1 MNQGEVKRLLPVAVT
16 GEAGWTD
23 PPSGWETQGAATG
36 YRVFVCYHD
45 GRLSFATASVLSLV
59 GLVGLTVGADW
70 LVRGASRLAVQF
82 GISRL
87 AVGLTV
93 VAYGTS
99 APEIVAS
106 LVAAAAGYPEMTV
119 GNVLG
124 SNVANIG
131 LILGATA
138 MFTPLAIAPMV
149 VRRALPFMVGV
160 TLLLGFLALR
170 LEIGRGVSL
179 VFIGIIIVFNIL
191 SLRWARADADGS
203 SETKPPDDSL
213 ARSSV
218 LTMVGL
224 GLLLG
229 GAQLLVAGA
238 VSIARNLGLSEFII
252 GVTLVAVGTS
262 LPELATSVVAG
273 MRRQADLVVGTII
286 GSNVFNI
293 LGALGLSALIRPINI
308 DPALL
313 RFEFPALIG
322 FTLVTALFLYTGKRL
337 VRWEGVFLLC
347 GYVTF
352 IALLFR

>member
-1 MNQGEVKRLLPVAVT
+1 MAVA
-16 GEAGWTD
+16 GGAGRTD
-23 PPSGWETQGAATG
+23 PLPGWDPLDAATG
-36 YRVFVCYHD
+36 CGVFICYHD
-45 GRLSFATASVLSLV
+45 GLLSFATASVLSLV

-70 LVRGASRLAVQF
+70 LVRGASRLAAQF

-138 MFTPLAIAPMV
+138 ICTPLAIAPTIL
-149 VRRALPFMVGV
+149 RRALPFMVGV

-170 LEIGRGVSL
+170 LEIGRGVGL
-179 VFIGIIIVFNIL
+179 VFIGLIIVFNIL

-203 SETKPPDDSL
+203 PETAPLGDSL

-218 LTMVGL
+218 LTIAGL
-224 GLLLG
+224 ALLLG

-238 VSIARNLGLSEFII
+238 VSIARAIGLSDFII

-293 LGALGLSALIRPINI
+293 LGALGLSALIRPITV
-308 DPALL
+308 DASLL

-322 FTLVTALFLYTGKRL
+322 FTLVTAFFLYTGKRL
-337 VRWEGVFLLC
+337 VRWEGVLLVG
-347 GYVTF
+347 GYVGF